1 MSNIAVIGAGSWGT
15 TLACLL
21 ARNGHDVS
29 FWVFEKNLAERI
41 KETRQN
47 DVYLPGYKIPDNL
60 NVYTDLPTVLN
71 GANYILS
78 VVPSQHT
85 RSVFETVTHCIDK
98 NAVIVS
104 ASKGIETGT
113 LLTVSDVFHEL
124 TGKKSA
130 AISGPSFAKEVMEKK
145 PTAVT
150 VAAEDKEE
158 AVALQRLFSNE
169 YFRVYTNSDIVGTE
183 LGGALKNVMAIAS
196 GISDGLGLG
205 SSARAALIT
214 RGLAEMTRLGVF
226 MGADEKTFGGL
237 SGLGDLVLTCTGTL
251 SRNYTVGYK
260 LGKGQKLEKIISSMQ
275 MVAEGVATSEAAY
288 ELSRQHS
295 VDMPIVQQIYKV
307 IKEDKKPIEAVH
319 ELMTR
324 DLKSE
329 Y

>member
-29 FWVFEKNLAERI
+29 FWVFEKDLAERI
-41 KETRQN
+41 KKTREN
-47 DVYLPGYKIPDNL
+47 DIYLPGYTIPGNL
-60 NVYTDLPTVLN
+60 NVYTDLEQVLR

-85 RSVFETVTHCIDK
+85 RSVFEPVTHCISK

-113 LLTVSDVFHEL
+113 LLTVSDIFQEL

-158 AVALQRLFSNE
+158 GVELQRLFSNE

-214 RGLAEMTRLGVF
+214 RGLAEMTRLGTVI
-226 MGADEKTFGGL
+226 GAEEKTFNGL

-260 LGKGQKLEKIISSMQ
+260 LGEGQKLEEIVSSMK
-275 MVAEGVATSEAAY
+275 MVAEGVATSESAY
-288 ELSRQHS
+288 ELARQHS
-295 VDMPIVQQIYKV
+295 VEMPIIQQIYKV
-307 IKEDKKPIEAVH
+307 VKEGKKPIDAVH

-324 DLKSE
+324 NLKSE
-329 Y
+329 